1 MLLLHSDTN
10 RSRGGNG
17 LQPPPLSV
25 SLYRSHATFMRLPR
39 FWQRP
44 WRLLFPRSPRSLPVE
59 LFSIYSIPTSNV
71 KLYFRA
77 GLPTIAAPDESPV
90 SPQSQCPYSN
100 FSKQVTSFPISH
112 QTYYP
117 ISELGT
123 GTFHFELTSTFDG
136 QTFNR
141 PVYQKASA

>member
-1 MLLLHSDTN
+1 MSKTPQPSIQAFTDPKEQMWARHVYTRLDSLEEVTN
-10 RSRGGNG
+10 LQSFSNG
-17 LQPPPLSV
+17 RKSPAPP
-25 SLYRSHATFMRLPR
+25 
-39 FWQRP
+39 Q
-44 WRLLFPRSPRSLPVE
+44 
-59 LFSIYSIPTSNV
+59 
-71 KLYFRA
+71 A
-77 GLPTIAAPDESPV
+77 GLVVTTNSKVPGVFNVRITNPEFLGQGRNPIAAPMRHQV
-90 SPQSQCPYSN
+90 RACPYSN

-117 ISELGT
+117 ISELGP